1 MKTPASS
8 KQSTGTHRI
17 VLSGNRVVVIDTKDL
32 SDRARKDLI
41 GICVANSQTP
51 DALLA
56 NLRKVPGVLSATFG

>member
-1 MKTPASS
+1 VKTPASS
-8 KQSTGTHRI
+8 KQSTGIHRI
-17 VLSGNRVVVIDTKDL
+17 ALSGNRVVVIDTKGL